1 MRRLSQAAHAIRSL
15 GEHPF
20 HRENPMNKIMANRRE
35 FLETVGAL
43 GVASILAGSG
53 GARESLGAEGREKLA
68 IDGGTPVRKD
78 PLHSAPYG
86 PQFYDDVEKRE
97 LIDVLESRYPFRWWG
112 GKSKVLQFEQAY
124 AAHLGVKHA
133 IAVTSGTTALYTAMA
148 ALEIGPGD
156 EVILPAWT
164 WYADYDAVVLC
175 GGLPVFVEIDDSFAM
190 DPKEIEAKITPRT
203 KAIVPSH
210 LQGGLADM
218 DAILEIAK
226 KHKIR
231 VVEDC
236 AQCAGGKY
244 KGKYVGTIGDM
255 GINSFQL
262 SKTITAGEGGAVVT
276 SDAKLFERAVRFHD
290 VGCLRSP
297 YTEEF
302 KGGVLAAFASC
313 NFRMNEFTG
322 AVLKGQLQ
330 KLETIC
336 SRLRANMRKLRD
348 LIADIPRLKLRK
360 TPDAEG
366 DLGSTI
372 FVDMG
377 THSRCER
384 FMRAMRAEGIPSHG
398 PGGSVILPA
407 DSRIAQK
414 ATLHPAWPSFQSPE
428 GKAIR
433 YGAESCPRTID
444 ILGRHAG
451 VIMDPNFSEEDVKDV
466 AKAIRKVFLA
476 MSPA

>member
-1 MRRLSQAAHAIRSL
+1 
-15 GEHPF
+15 
-20 HRENPMNKIMANRRE
+20 MNKSVANRRG
-35 FLETVGAL
+35 FLESVGAL
-43 GVASILAGSG
+43 GAASILASSG
-53 GARESLGAEGREKLA
+53 GARTSLAEDNEKLA
-68 IDGGTPVRKD
+68 VKGGTPVRKD
-78 PLHSAPYG
+78 PLHSRPYG
-86 PQFYDDVEKRE
+86 PQFYDDVEKQE
-97 LIDVLESRYPFRWWG
+97 LIEVLESRYPFRWWG
-112 GKSKVLQFEQAY
+112 GKSKVLQFEKAY

-175 GGLPVFVEIDDSFAM
+175 GGLPVFVEIDESFAM
-190 DPKEIEAKITPRT
+190 DPNELEAKITPRT

-210 LQGGLADM
+210 LQGGLADL
-218 DAILEIAK
+218 DAILEIAR

-244 KGKYVGTIGDM
+244 KGKCVGTIADM

-276 SDAKLFERAVRFHD
+276 NDPKLFERAVRFHD
-290 VGCLRSP
+290 VGSIRSP
-297 YTEEF
+297 YAEEF

-322 AVLKGQLQ
+322 AVLKAQVQ
-330 KLETIC
+330 KLDTIC
-336 SRLRANMRKLRD
+336 SKLRANARKVREGL
-348 LIADIPRLKLRK
+348 ADVPDLKLRK
-360 TPDAEG
+360 TPDPDG

-372 FVDMG
+372 FVDLK
-377 THSRCER
+377 TRSRCDR
-384 FMRAMRAEGIPSHG
+384 FKRAMAAEGVPAHG
-398 PGGSVILPA
+398 PGGSAILPA
-407 DSRIAQK
+407 DPRIAAK
-414 ATLHPAWPSFQSPE
+414 ATIHPAWPSFQSE
-428 GKAIR
+428 AGKAIR

-444 ILGRHAG
+444 ILNRHAG
-451 VIMDPNFSEEDVKDV
+451 VIMDPNWSEEDVKDV
-466 AKAIRKVFLA
+466 IKAIRKVFVGIG
-476 MSPA
+476 PA